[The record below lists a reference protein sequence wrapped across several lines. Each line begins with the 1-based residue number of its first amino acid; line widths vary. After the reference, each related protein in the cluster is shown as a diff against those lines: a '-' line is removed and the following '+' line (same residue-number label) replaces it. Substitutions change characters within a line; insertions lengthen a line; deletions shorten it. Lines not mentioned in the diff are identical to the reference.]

1 MRCHRIG
8 QAHCIGDH
16 YFPKQNQQNLL
27 TLNGIKR
34 ELFSDASN
42 DPRLVFFVEINGLLQ
57 KEEIHVATRASEI
70 KSRRKCSFLPNTLSF
85 VPTFVYT
92 TDTRHLA
99 PNPR

>member
-70 KSRRKCSFLPNTLSF
+70 KIPKKMQFST
-85 VPTFVYT
+85 
-92 TDTRHLA
+92 
-99 PNPR
+99 